1 MRSTRMASSLAAL
14 LPIVLVAAVRAQTD
28 PAAACAALAAQK
40 LSNTTITAA
49 EAITGGSFTP
59 QAGAPIAN
67 LPPFCRVAGV
77 MTPTAESQ
85 ILFEV
90 WLPLEKWNGKFAGV
104 GNGGWAGTISFGGL
118 AEQVRRGYAVSS
130 TNTGH
135 EAAPGI
141 NAARFAFE
149 HPERLIDF
157 AFRAHHET
165 ALLAKALVQA
175 YYGKGPERSY
185 FIGCS
190 SGGYEGLMAAQRYPA
205 DYDGIVAGAPANNW
219 TRLMAGDFDGVLAVL
234 KEPASNLPPSAL
246 GAMYRA
252 VLASCDSADGLADG
266 VLNDPRQCKFDPA
279 TLQCGGNQ
287 ASETCLTAAQVQ
299 AAQRVYRGLKDP
311 TTGAQLYPGLV
322 PGSEPF
328 WPHRDPANPFAIPI
342 AHYKWLVFADP
353 NWDWRTF
360 DFAAPAG
367 YQAFLKAEAKFAP
380 ILNATNPD
388 LREFRKR
395 GGKLLQYHGWN
406 DQLIAPQNS
415 IDYYESVLS
424 FSKEPNR
431 NAALS
436 DVQGFYRLFMAPGMA
451 HCSGGTGP
459 NSFDMQAALE
469 QWIERGVAPEQV
481 VATRAINGV
490 VDRSRPLCPYPKV
503 AVYKGKGDPNEA
515 ANFSCQELPRPAS
528 GRRGPGAHELS
539 HDDHLSDVVGVVRG
553 DVNQRIGDGVVR

>member
-1 MRSTRMASSLAAL
+1 MRSTRMAWSLAAF

-28 PAAACAALAAQK
+28 PAAACAALASQK

-49 EAITGGSFTP
+49 EAITSGSFTP

-77 MTPTAESQ
+77 LTPTAESQ

-190 SGGYEGLMAAQRYPA
+190 SGGYEGLMAAQRYPT

-219 TRLMAGDFDGVLAVL
+219 TRLMAGDFDGVLAVP
-234 KEPASNLPPSAL
+234 EGAGEQPSAV
-246 GAMYRA
+246 GIGGDVSRR
-252 VLASCDSADGLADG
+252 
-266 VLNDPRQCKFDPA
+266 PRQ
-279 TLQCGGNQ
+279 
-287 ASETCLTAAQVQ
+287 
-299 AAQRVYRGLKDP
+299 
-311 TTGAQLYPGLV
+311 
-322 PGSEPF
+322 
-328 WPHRDPANPFAIPI
+328 
-342 AHYKWLVFADP
+342 
-353 NWDWRTF
+353 
-360 DFAAPAG
+360 
-367 YQAFLKAEAKFAP
+367 
-380 ILNATNPD
+380 
-388 LREFRKR
+388 LR
-395 GGKLLQYHGWN
+395 
-406 DQLIAPQNS
+406 
-415 IDYYESVLS
+415 
-424 FSKEPNR
+424 
-431 NAALS
+431 
-436 DVQGFYRLFMAPGMA
+436 
-451 HCSGGTGP
+451 
-459 NSFDMQAALE
+459 
-469 QWIERGVAPEQV
+469 
-481 VATRAINGV
+481 
-490 VDRSRPLCPYPKV
+490 
-503 AVYKGKGDPNEA
+503 
-515 ANFSCQELPRPAS
+515 
-528 GRRGPGAHELS
+528 
-539 HDDHLSDVVGVVRG
+539 
-553 DVNQRIGDGVVR
+553 